1 MCIPFCFVRL
11 IKVNKIVTVA
21 MSEADVKLPLE
32 FIDFSAVAEDAC
44 RLFHGRGHTYAGF
57 EHMNIDWLSPVAL
70 ITLYKEEENDYLLLL
85 AESLQAQL
93 GEQCKTVLV
102 QFRCRERAPTA
113 LFLGEECHRTE
124 ITENGMTFNL
134 EFGRAQNTGLFL
146 DMANGRQWVKEQ
158 SENANVLNLFSYTC
172 AFSVAALAGGAD
184 KVMNVDLS
192 RTSLT
197 MGRDNHRS
205 NGHDLKRV
213 KFEGVDIFKS
223 YGRLRKHGPYD
234 LLISDP
240 PSFQKGSVDI
250 KRDYSKIIKRIPQL
264 MKPGGK
270 VMLCLNAPELGEQ
283 FLFDNVAEHCPDC
296 VFQEQLAPPV
306 VFKEAEEGKGLK
318 VLIFTYLPKA
328 G

>member
-1 MCIPFCFVRL
+1 MCIPFYFPRL

-57 EHMNIDWLSPVAL
+57 EHINIDWLSPVAL
-70 ITLYKEEENDYLLLL
+70 ITLYQEEENDYLMLL
-85 AESLQAQL
+85 AQALQAQL

-102 QFRCRERAPTA
+102 QFRCRERAPTS
-113 LFLGEECHRTE
+113 LFLGEECNRTE

-250 KRDYSKIIKRIPQL
+250 KRDYSKIIKRIPEL

-283 FLFDNVAEHCPDC
+283 FLFDNVTEHCPDC
-296 VFQEQLAPPV
+296 VFQEQLTTPA
-306 VFKEAEEGKGLK
+306 VFKEAEAGKGLK
-318 VLIFTYLPKA
+318 VLIFIYSPKVD
-328 G
+328 

>member
-1 MCIPFCFVRL
+1 MS
-11 IKVNKIVTVA
+11 VA
-21 MSEADVKLPLE
+21 GKKLPLE

-44 RLFHGRGHTYAGF
+44 RLFHGRGHSYAGF

-70 ITLYKEEENDYLLLL
+70 ITLYKEEENDYLTLL
-85 AESLQAQL
+85 AEALQAQL
-93 GEQCKTVLV
+93 GERCKTVLV
-102 QFRCRERAPTA
+102 QFRCRERAPTS
-113 LFLGEECHRTE
+113 LFLGEECNRTE

-205 NGHDLKRV
+205 NGHDLKKV

-264 MKPGGK
+264 MKPSGK

-296 VFQEQLAPPV
+296 VFQEQLTTPA
-306 VFKEAEEGKGLK
+306 VFKEAEAGKGLK
-318 VLIFTYLPKA
+318 VLIFTYSPSA
-328 G
+328 E